1 MEKELQFGGKGAK
14 GKTRLWI
21 KWFILLALLF
31 WSFGFPGSAKSEELL
46 HQPGKPVTL
55 QEVKVIALKFHPAL
69 RASLELIIVAKA
81 VVEQSLQT
89 YYPNLNFNNTVNAY
103 TTNFTSSSSPTTIAG
118 VTSGS
123 RYNWTFNHVYSSGL
137 NFSQTIWDFGR
148 TYHTVE
154 QNQKNVKAN
163 EEGPAITRLN
173 VLLTV
178 EQAYYTVLQ
187 TQRLIAVAQET
198 VNQAKHHLVQAQ
210 GFFDAGR
217 SPKIDVTKAQVDL
230 ANAGL
235 SLIQARSNYEVA
247 LVSLN
252 NAMGLRRDLTF
263 TIEDNLAYVP
273 HPITVEEILQAAYA
287 NRPEIRQ
294 LKAQEAAE
302 EAAIK
307 VAQAANY
314 PILSANASFLNR
326 SVSWDQ
332 RFYWDAFAGASLSIP
347 LFNGFLAPNTI
358 AQNRALLRSLQ
369 AQEENTKLSI
379 ELEAEQA
386 FLALRVA
393 EEQIQ
398 ATTIAMGEAD
408 ENFVL
413 ATGRYQVGVG
423 SPLEITDA
431 EVSLANARGSY
442 INALYN
448 FKVAEAKIQKA
459 MGLIG

>member
-1 MEKELQFGGKGAK
+1 MLG
-14 GKTRLWI
+14 
-21 KWFILLALLF
+21 
-31 WSFGFPGSAKSEELL
+31 SFNFPGLAMSEELL
-46 HQPGKPVTL
+46 HQPGKSVTL
-55 QEVKVIALKFHPAL
+55 QEVKAITLKFHPLL
-69 RASLELIIVAKA
+69 RANLELIIAAKA

-89 YYPNLNFNNTVNAY
+89 YYPNLTFNNTVNAY
-103 TTNFTSSSSPTTIAG
+103 TTNFTSSSSPGTITG
-118 VTSGS
+118 ESSGS
-123 RYNWTFNHVYSSGL
+123 RYSWTFNHVYSSGL

-154 QNQKNVKAN
+154 QNQETVKAN
-163 EEGPAITRLN
+163 EEGLAITRLN

-187 TQRLIAVAQET
+187 TQRLIEVGQET

-217 SPKIDVTKAQVDL
+217 SPKIDVTKAKVDL
-230 ANAGL
+230 ANAEQY
-235 SLIQARSNYEVA
+235 LIQARSNYEVA
-247 LVSLN
+247 QVSLN

-263 TIEDNLAYVP
+263 TIEDNLVYVP
-273 HPITVEEILQAAYA
+273 TPITVEAIVESAFA

-294 LKAQEAAE
+294 LKAQEAAQ

-307 VAQAANY
+307 AAHAANY
-314 PILSANASFLNR
+314 PILSANASFLER
-326 SVSWDQ
+326 SLGLDQ
-332 RFYWDAFAGASLSIP
+332 TFYWDAFAGASFSIP
-347 LFNGFLAPNTI
+347 LFNGFLAPNTV
-358 AQNRALLRSLQ
+358 AQLRAMLRSLQ
-369 AQEENTKLSI
+369 AQEENTKLGI

-386 FLALRVA
+386 FLAMRVA

-398 ATTIAMGEAD
+398 ATKIAMEESE

-413 ATGRYQVGVG
+413 ATGRYQAGIG

-431 EVSLANARGSY
+431 EVALANARGNY

-448 FKVAEAKIQKA
+448 FKVAGAKINKA
-459 MGLIG
+459 MGLIQ

>member
-1 MEKELQFGGKGAK
+1 MEKELQFGGKGIERMI
-14 GKTRLWI
+14 RLWI
-21 KWFILLALLF
+21 KWFVLLTLLF
-31 WSFGFPGSAKSEELL
+31 RNFGFPGPALCEELI

-55 QEVKVIALKFHPAL
+55 QEVKTIALKFHPAL
-69 RASLELIIVAKA
+69 RTSLELIIAAKA

-89 YYPNLNFNNTVNAY
+89 YYPNLNFSNTVNAY
-103 TTNFTSSSSPTTIAG
+103 TTNFTSSSSPTTITG

-123 RYNWTFNHVYSSGL
+123 RYSWTFNHVYSSGL
-137 NFSQTIWDFGR
+137 NFTQTIWDFGR

-154 QNQKNVKAN
+154 QNQENVKVS
-163 EEGPAITRLN
+163 EEGLAITRLN

-187 TQRLIAVAQET
+187 TQRLIPVAQET

-217 SPKIDVTKAQVDL
+217 SPKIDVTKAKVDL
-230 ANAGL
+230 VNAEL
-235 SLIQARSNYEVA
+235 NLIQARSNYEVA
-247 LVSLN
+247 QVSLN
-252 NAMGLRRDLTF
+252 NAMGLRRDLVF

-273 HPITVEEILQAAYA
+273 NPITVEEILQAAYA

-294 LKAQEAAE
+294 LKAQEASY

-314 PILSANASFLNR
+314 PTLSANASFLNR

-332 RFYWDAFAGASLSIP
+332 RFYWDAFAGASFSIP
-347 LFNGFLAPNTI
+347 LFNGFLAPNTV

-369 AQEENTKLSI
+369 AQEENTKLGI
-379 ELEAEQA
+379 ELEAEQD

-398 ATTIAMGEAD
+398 ATKIAVGEAE
-408 ENFVL
+408 ENFIL
-413 ATGRYQVGVG
+413 ATGRYQVGIG
-423 SPLEITDA
+423 SPLEISDA
-431 EVSLANARGSY
+431 EVLLANARGSY

-448 FKVAEAKIQKA
+448 FKVAESKIKKA

>member
-1 MEKELQFGGKGAK
+1 MEKEPQFRGKGAK
-14 GKTRLWI
+14 GMIRFWI

-31 WSFGFPGSAKSEELL
+31 RSFGFPGSAMSEELL
-46 HQPGKPVTL
+46 HQPGEPVTL
-55 QEVKVIALKFHPAL
+55 QEVKAIALKFHPAL
-69 RASLELIIVAKA
+69 RASLELIIAAKA

-103 TTNFTSSSSPTTIAG
+103 TTNFTSSSSPTTITG

-123 RYNWTFNHVYSSGL
+123 RYTWTFNHVYSSGL

-163 EEGPAITRLN
+163 EEGLAIARLN

-217 SPKIDVTKAQVDL
+217 SPKIDVTKAKVDL
-230 ANAGL
+230 VNAEL
-235 SLIQARSNYEVA
+235 NLIQARSNYEVA
-247 LVSLN
+247 QVSLN

-294 LKAQEAAE
+294 LKAQQAAQ

-326 SVSWDQ
+326 SVGLDQ
-332 RFYWDAFAGASLSIP
+332 RFYWDAFAGASFSIP
-347 LFNGFLAPNTI
+347 LFNGFLAPNTV
-358 AQNRALLRSLQ
+358 AQYRAMLRSLQ
-369 AQEENTKLSI
+369 AQEENTKLGI
-379 ELEAEQA
+379 ELEAEQD
-386 FLALRVA
+386 FLSLRVA

-398 ATTIAMGEAD
+398 ATQIAVGEAE

-423 SPLEITDA
+423 SPLEISDA
-431 EVSLANARGSY
+431 EVLLANARGSY

-448 FKVAEAKIQKA
+448 FKVAEAKIKKA